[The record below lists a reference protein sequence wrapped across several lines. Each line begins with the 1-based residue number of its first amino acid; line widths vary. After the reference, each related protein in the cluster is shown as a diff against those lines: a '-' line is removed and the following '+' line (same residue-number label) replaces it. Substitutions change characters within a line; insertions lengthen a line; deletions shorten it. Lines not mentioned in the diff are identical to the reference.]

1 MKKNVFES
9 IEKSISSAR
18 LSTYRN
24 HTASNDTQL
33 IANYIFNAKISEN
46 FYFLLQNL
54 EVALRNAIYDAFKK
68 HYPRRDFFFTHAT
81 NPRRDRYQRRQEN
94 HDRECW
100 KMICGAKY
108 NLRNTILND
117 GKIIAELNFGFWT
130 KLLLSTDRKYT
141 NMWRTIFSD
150 VFPSYQVQ
158 NSIDRDKNVVGRKI
172 DNIRTFRNRIF
183 HYEPVFNQSNLVQ
196 IHEDIIEVL
205 GWINQ
210 DMQALTVMF
219 DDFQYM
225 QEEKYFIRKQLR
237 GNSVLAK
244 KKRRFRGKRQS
255 V

>member
-24 HTASNDTQL
+24 HTASNNAQL
-33 IANYIFNAKISEN
+33 IANYVLNAKISEN

-54 EVALRNAIYDAFKK
+54 EVALRNAIYDGFMKN
-68 HYPRRDFFFTHAT
+68 YPHRNFFYLNAT
-81 NPRRDRYQRRQEN
+81 NSVRQRYQSRQEN

-100 KMICGAKY
+100 KMLCGAKY
-108 NLRNTILND
+108 KLRNVPRMND

-141 NMWRTIFSD
+141 NMWRTIFVD
-150 VFPSYQVQ
+150 VFPNYNIAHSVD
-158 NSIDRDKNVVGRKI
+158 NDKVVVGNKI
-172 DNIRTFRNRIF
+172 DKIRLFRNRIF
-183 HYEPVFNQSNLVQ
+183 HYEPIFNYPNLEQ
-196 IHEDIIEVL
+196 IHDDIIEVL
-205 GWINQ
+205 GWINK
-210 DMQALTVMF
+210 DMQKLSMLF

-237 GNSVLAK
+237 GNNVLAK
-244 KKRRFRGKRQS
+244 KKRRFRGKRK
-255 V
+255 